1 MLPHPHH
8 TGHSRTRACAPGTPE
23 RDSVPVASPAPF
35 RRCLWP
41 RRPGWWVRAPRPR
54 RPTLRQ
60 PQRRTAPRPARR
72 CPGAVPV
79 PIPAPAAARLRTA
92 VGPRPAGCSLAPRPL
107 RAVAQA
113 LRHRRKLCLGEAA
126 LGRRRRRQG
135 PRRLTA
141 RVSIF
146 TPPAPGLPWRPPTQ
160 VPTRPGPAWLPRS
173 DGVGLVP
180 GAAAADTAEN
190 LTVSDC
196 RTLASSTVPSSER
209 RLRSSLLT
217 GVRLRTGPSPPGAP
231 SGAPPVLSP
240 RPPPAVYL
248 LATRAVHAVASVSL
262 A

>member
-1 MLPHPHH
+1 M
-8 TGHSRTRACAPGTPE
+8 G
-23 RDSVPVASPAPF
+23 
-35 RRCLWP
+35 
-41 RRPGWWVRAPRPR
+41 
-54 RPTLRQ
+54 
-60 PQRRTAPRPARR
+60 PRPA
-72 CPGAVPV
+72 C
-79 PIPAPAAARLRTA
+79 LRTA
-92 VGPRPAGCSLAPRPL
+92 VGPRPAGCSPAPRPL
-107 RAVAQA
+107 RAVARA

-160 VPTRPGPAWLPRS
+160 VPTRPRPAWLPRS

-180 GAAAADTAEN
+180 GAAAADAAEN

-248 LATRAVHAVASVSL
+248 LATRAVHAVASMSP

>member
-1 MLPHPHH
+1 M
-8 TGHSRTRACAPGTPE
+8 G
-23 RDSVPVASPAPF
+23 
-35 RRCLWP
+35 
-41 RRPGWWVRAPRPR
+41 
-54 RPTLRQ
+54 
-60 PQRRTAPRPARR
+60 PRPA
-72 CPGAVPV
+72 C
-79 PIPAPAAARLRTA
+79 LRTA
-92 VGPRPAGCSLAPRPL
+92 VGPRPAGCSPAPRPL
-107 RAVAQA
+107 RAVARA

-180 GAAAADTAEN
+180 GAAAADAAEN

-248 LATRAVHAVASVSL
+248 LATRAVHAVASVSP